1 MHPKPMS
8 QRAGTFYRIVILV
21 VATAITV
28 SAVLRGRPFVLIAL
42 AGLYALTVFK
52 RRRTGHW

>member
-1 MHPKPMS
+1 MS
-8 QRAGTFYRIVILV
+8 QRARTLYRIVILV

-28 SAVLRGRPFVLIAL
+28 SAVVHGRPLVLIAL
-42 AGLYALTVFK
+42 AGLIALTVFQ

>member
-1 MHPKPMS
+1 MS
-8 QRAGTFYRIVILV
+8 QRAGTVYRIVILT

-28 SAVLRGRPFVLIAL
+28 SAVLHGRPFVLIAL
-42 AGLYALTVFK
+42 AALYAGTVFR